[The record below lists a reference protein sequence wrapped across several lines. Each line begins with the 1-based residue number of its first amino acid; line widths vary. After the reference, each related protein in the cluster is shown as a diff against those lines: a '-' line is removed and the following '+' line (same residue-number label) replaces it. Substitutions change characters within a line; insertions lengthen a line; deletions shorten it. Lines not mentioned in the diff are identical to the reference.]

1 MEITIDRGY
10 RTYDIKDTD
19 GTLVGTIRFNPAD
32 PGIAGRLDEA
42 SKKIETL
49 RGKPVTPENMM
60 ALDKAIRDQLDY
72 AFGSPVS
79 DVLFGGNS
87 AVAFCDNGRLL
98 IENVLD
104 AIFPVVRAEIESAQ
118 KASADRMEKY
128 TAPYKDSTAGL
139 APGQSL

>member
-1 MEITIDRGY
+1 MEITIDRGFK
-10 RTYDIKDTD
+10 TYDIRDSD
-19 GTLVGTIRFNPAD
+19 GTLAGTIRFNPAD

-42 SKKIETL
+42 AGKIEPL
-49 RGKPVTPENMM
+49 RGKPVTPENMLE
-60 ALDKAIRDQLDY
+60 LDKAIRDQLDY

-104 AIFPVVRAEIESAQ
+104 AISPVVRAEIESAQ

>member
-10 RTYDIKDTD
+10 KTYDIKDTD
-19 GTLVGTIRFNPAD
+19 GDLVGTIRFNPAD

-42 SKKIETL
+42 SRKIESL
-49 RGKPVTPENMM
+49 RGKPVTPGNMLE
-60 ALDKAIRDQLDY
+60 LDKAIRDQLDY

-87 AVAFCDNGRLL
+87 AVAYCDNGRLL
-98 IENVLD
+98 LENVLD
-104 AIFPVVRAEIESAQ
+104 AILPVVKADIEAAQ
-118 KASADRMEKY
+118 KASAARMEQY
-128 TAPYKDSTAGL
+128 TAPYQDSAAGL